1 MSKRVPR
8 TMSSPT
14 PKLFVFRW
22 RNDAGQETEL
32 SCWAMNEREAEMSA
46 LRAGW
51 PGHDGT
57 RMGHYRA
64 QLKRHLLYDEDF

>member
-1 MSKRVPR
+1 MSQ
-8 TMSSPT
+8 SPS

-22 RNDAGQETEL
+22 RNDADRETEL
-32 SCWAMNEREAEMSA
+32 SCWAQSEREAEAAA

-57 RMGHYRA
+57 RMGRYRA
-64 QLKRHLLYDEDF
+64 LLKRHLLYDEDF